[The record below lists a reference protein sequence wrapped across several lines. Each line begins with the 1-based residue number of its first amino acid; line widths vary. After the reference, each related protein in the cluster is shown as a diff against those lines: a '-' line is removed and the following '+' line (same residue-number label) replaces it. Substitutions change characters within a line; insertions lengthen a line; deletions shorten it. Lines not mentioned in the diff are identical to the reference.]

1 MAVPFSNTKLR
12 VPNGFQ
18 NLLEG
23 LAREVLRSQPENIYQ
38 FAAQYFDSLLRVREE
53 EGLDPAEFGA
63 KLQDRYYNNRAFQ
76 ENIGDTSDPKQQ
88 EAATKIQAEVRGHQ
102 ARKEVDQMKKE
113 EETKQEEEE
122 IDIDLNDP
130 EVEKAA
136 VKIQAGFKG
145 LQARKSV
152 KEMKSEQSGT
162 GEEGLVEETT
172 EEKPTETEASTQ
184 EATTEETKGEE
195 KAADEQQTTE
205 QAAAGEEQTETK
217 VEEEKKAE
225 EEEEVD
231 IDLTDP
237 EVEKAAVKIQAGF
250 KGHIARKQVKEK
262 KEAGAAEEKTEEPAG
277 VEETDGKAAEGE
289 EEEIDID
296 LNDPEV
302 EKAAVKIQAGFKGL
316 KARKSVKEMKEQSGE
331 KTEETEAAIEEVP
344 AEQEKEGEQQQ
355 EEQQP
360 EAEQKEEGEQQ
371 KEEEP
376 AAPAEE
382 VAVEEKKEGEEE
394 IDIDLND
401 PEVEKAA
408 VKIQAGFKG
417 LQARKQVKEMKGA
430 GAEAETT
437 EEKTEEAVVEETQPK
452 ADEAE
457 KPAEEAAAEAET
469 TETKEEEG
477 AAVVSEDAAPTDAPA
492 TEDVAA
498 TDAPAE
504 DAAPAEAPA
513 EEVPPAEDAAPAG
526 DAAPAEDAAPADDA
540 APAEDAAPPAE
551 PATAEAEETKEK
563 SEDDGGAK
571 DEPTEAETT
580 ESKEMDDERAAKIFG
595 VLNRFKTFKKP
606 KRSTKTKGGLSKHMV
621 EKLKTWAT
629 KAKELA
635 EENTTGSN
643 FVHGMF
649 TTISTTYE
657 NEAESDNDSDVEE
670 EYLDMFS
677 TGFMGMFTILL
688 SKDFLYP
695 AFKVLHDS
703 YPEWLAE
710 NKEKLP
716 AEDYEKYR
724 RQQEA
729 LGKVVAV
736 YEQDDDTTDP
746 EERTMDLLELL
757 EGLEGNG
764 EPPAELQSKQS
775 AVDTN
780 LQLVNKTLPQ
790 DVQKEQCSIL

>member
-152 KEMKSEQSGT
+152 KEMKSEQS
-162 GEEGLVEETT
+162 
-172 EEKPTETEASTQ
+172 
-184 EATTEETKGEE
+184 
-195 KAADEQQTTE
+195 
-205 QAAAGEEQTETK
+205 